1 MTDPIDQGELIDGFR
16 LEELMHQSALGTLW
30 RVSRPDIDVPI
41 IMKLPLLRAGSD
53 PLAII
58 GYETEQMILQQ
69 LSGTHVPRF
78 VAAGDFHGP
87 YVVMERIAGR
97 SLMDRLTQLPLTPA
111 DVAKLGAGIA
121 DALEDLHRQ
130 KVIHLDLKPSNIMI
144 RDSGEVVLLDYGL
157 SRHLD
162 LPDLPA
168 EELDGPIG
176 TGTYI
181 APEQVLGIR
190 HDPRSDL
197 FALGVLLY
205 FFSTGE
211 RPFGEPRT
219 VGQWHRRLYSAPDPP
234 RRRRSEIPPWL
245 QEIILHCLE
254 VDPGDRYQRAAHV
267 AFDLRHPDLIPLTER
282 AKRTRGSGALST
294 VRRWT
299 NQARRRIAL
308 LPKPHAA
315 TQSASII
322 MAAVDLDERY
332 KPLSDALIKA
342 VGRIMTSEPNARL
355 ACVNVMKLSRV
366 KLDQYE
372 DEEGR
377 NLHLLRLAELKH
389 WAAPLQNL
397 PIPNLITYHVIEA
410 PDSASA
416 LIEFARHNNVDHV
429 AMGARKASV
438 LRRYLGSVSAKV
450 VAEVPCSVTIVR
462 AAAILDHGRANSPVY
477 AQQFEDKSSSTPFAN
492 IKKEK

>member
-1 MTDPIDQGELIDGFR
+1 MTDPIDRGELIDGFR
-16 LEELMHQSALGTLW
+16 LEETLHRSSLGTLW
-30 RVSRPDIDVPI
+30 RVTRPDIDVPI

-58 GYETEQMILQQ
+58 GYETEQMILP
-69 LSGTHVPRF
+69 LLNGIHVPHF
-78 VAAGDFHGP
+78 IAAGDFNGP
-87 YVVMERIAGR
+87 YVVMERIAGQ
-97 SLMDRLTQLPLTPA
+97 SLMDWLPQLPLAPA

-121 DALEDLHRQ
+121 DALDDLHRQ

-144 RDSGEVVLLDYGL
+144 RDRGEVVLLDYGL
-157 SRHLD
+157 SHHLD
-162 LPDLPA
+162 LPDFPA

-176 TGTYI
+176 SGAYL

-219 VGQWHRRLYSAPDPP
+219 VGQWHRRLYSAPDPQ
-234 RRRRSEIPPWL
+234 RRKRPKIPPWL

-267 AFDLRHPDLIPLTER
+267 AFDLRHPDLVPPTARAER
-282 AKRTRGSGALST
+282 KSASGMTST
-294 VRRWT
+294 IRRWM

-308 LPKPHAA
+308 LPEPPAA

-322 MAAVDLDERY
+322 MAAVDLDDRY

-342 VGRIMTSEPNARL
+342 VGRIMASEPAARL
-355 ACVNVMKLSRV
+355 ACVNVMKLSRIM
-366 KLDQYE
+366 LDQYE
-372 DEEGR
+372 DEKGR

-389 WAAPLQNL
+389 WGAPLQDL
-397 PIPNLITYHVIEA
+397 PNLITYHVIEA
-410 PDSASA
+410 PDPASA
-416 LIEFARHNNVDHV
+416 LVEFASHNNVDHV
-429 AMGARKASV
+429 MMGARKASA

-450 VAEVPCSVTIVR
+450 VAEVHCSVTVVR
-462 AAAILDHGRANSPVY
+462 AAAILDHGRANAPAY
-477 AQQFEDKSSSTPFAN
+477 PQ
-492 IKKEK
+492 

>member
-1 MTDPIDQGELIDGFR
+1 MPGRIDQGDSIDGFR
-16 LEELMHQSALGTLW
+16 LEEMLHRSSLGTLW
-30 RVSRPDIDVPI
+30 RVTRPDIDIPI
-41 IMKLPLLRAGSD
+41 VMKLPLLRAGSD

-69 LSGTHVPRF
+69 LSGIHVPRF
-78 VAAGDFHGP
+78 ITAGDFHGP
-87 YVVMERIAGR
+87 YVVMELVAGH
-97 SLMDRLTQLPLTPA
+97 SLMERLPQLPLTPA
-111 DVAKLGAGIA
+111 EVAKLGAGIA
-121 DALEDLHRQ
+121 DALDNLHRQ

-176 TGTYI
+176 TGAYI
-181 APEQVLGIR
+181 APEQLLGIR
-190 HDPRSDL
+190 RDPRSDL

-205 FFSTGE
+205 FFATGE

-219 VGQWHRRLYSAPDPP
+219 VGQWRQRLYSAPVPP
-234 RRRRSEIPPWL
+234 RRRRLEIPPWL
-245 QEIILHCLE
+245 QEVILHCLE
-254 VDPGDRYQRAAHV
+254 VDPSDRYQRAAHV
-267 AFDLRHPDLIPLTER
+267 AFDLRHPDRILLTER
-282 AKRTRGSGALST
+282 AERMRGSGALG
-294 VRRWT
+294 VIRRWT

-308 LPKPHAA
+308 LPEAHAA
-315 TQSASII
+315 AQSASII

-342 VGRIMTSEPNARL
+342 VGGIMTSEPKARL

-366 KLDQYE
+366 RLDQYE

-389 WAAPLQNL
+389 WAAPLKEL
-397 PIPNLITYHVIEA
+397 PNLITYHVIES
-410 PDSASA
+410 PDPASA
-416 LIEFARHNNVDHV
+416 LVEFARHNNVDHV
-429 AMGARKASV
+429 AMGARKASA
-438 LRRYLGSVSAKV
+438 LRRYLGSVSSKI
-450 VAEVPCSVTIVR
+450 VAEVPCTVTVVR
-462 AAAILDHGRANSPVY
+462 AAAVSEHGQNDHALGSEKIER
-477 AQQFEDKSSSTPFAN
+477 QQ
-492 IKKEK
+492 

>member
-1 MTDPIDQGELIDGFR
+1 MTSRIDQGKLIDGFR
-16 LEELMHQSALGTLW
+16 LEEMLHRSSLGTLW

-41 IMKLPLLRAGSD
+41 VMKLPLLQAGSD

-58 GYETEQMILQQ
+58 GYETEQMILPQ
-69 LSGTHVPRF
+69 LSGIHVPRF
-78 VAAGDFHGP
+78 IAAGDFQGP
-87 YVVMERIAGR
+87 YVVMELVGGQ
-97 SLMDRLTQLPLTPA
+97 SLIERLSQLPLAPA

-121 DALEDLHRQ
+121 DALEDLHQQR
-130 KVIHLDLKPSNIMI
+130 VIHLDLKPSNIMI

-168 EELDGPIG
+168 EEFDGPIG
-176 TGTYI
+176 TGTYV

-211 RPFGEPRT
+211 RPFGEPWT
-219 VGQWHRRLYSAPDPP
+219 VGQWRRRLYSAPTPP
-234 RRRRSEIPPWL
+234 RIRRAEIPPWL
-245 QEIILHCLE
+245 QEVILHCLE

-267 AFDLRHPDLIPLTER
+267 AFDLRHPDLVPLTARAER
-282 AKRTRGSGALST
+282 SGGNGVLNA
-294 VRRWT
+294 VRRWV
-299 NQARRRIAL
+299 NQARRRTSP
-308 LPKPHAA
+308 LPEPQAA
-315 TQSASII
+315 AQSASII

-332 KPLSDALIKA
+332 RPLSDALIKA
-342 VGRIMTSEPNARL
+342 VGRILTSEPNARL
-355 ACVNVMKLSRV
+355 ACVNIMKLSRV

-389 WAAPLQNL
+389 WAAPLQDL
-397 PIPNLITYHVIEA
+397 PNLITYHVIEL
-410 PDSASA
+410 PDPASA
-416 LIEFARHNNVDHV
+416 LIEFAKHNKVDHV
-429 AMGARKASV
+429 AMGARKSSV
-438 LRRYLGSVSAKV
+438 LRRFLGSVSSKV
-450 VAEVPCSVTIVR
+450 VAESPCTVTVIR
-462 AAAILDHGRANSPVY
+462 APAILDRDHSDGASSPL
-477 AQQFEDKSSSTPFAN
+477 SRH
-492 IKKEK
+492 

>member
-1 MTDPIDQGELIDGFR
+1 MTGRIDQGELIDGFR
-16 LEELMHQSALGTLW
+16 FEEMLHQSSLGTLW
-30 RVSRPDIDVPI
+30 RVSRPDIDIPI
-41 IMKLPLLRAGSD
+41 VMKLPLLRAGSD

-78 VAAGDFHGP
+78 IAAGDFHGP
-87 YVVMERIAGR
+87 YVVMELIAGH
-97 SLMDRLTQLPLTPA
+97 SLMDRLPQLPLAPA

-121 DALEDLHRQ
+121 DALDDLHRQ

-168 EELDGPIG
+168 EELEGPIG
-176 TGTYI
+176 TGAYI

-205 FFSTGE
+205 FFATGE

-219 VGQWHRRLYSAPDPP
+219 IGQWHRRLYHTPIPP
-234 RRRRSEIPPWL
+234 RALRPEIPPWL

-254 VDPGDRYQRAAHV
+254 VDPSDRYQRAALV
-267 AFDLRHPDLIPLTER
+267 AFDLRHPDLVRLTARAER
-282 AKRTRGSGALST
+282 IRGSKTPNAI
-294 VRRWT
+294 RRWMT
-299 NQARRRIAL
+299 QARRRISL
-308 LPKPHAA
+308 LPEPHTAA
-315 TQSASII
+315 QSASII

-332 KPLSDALIKA
+332 KPLADALIKA
-342 VGRIMTSEPNARL
+342 VGRIVTSEPHARL

-366 KLDQYE
+366 RLDQLE

-389 WAAPLQNL
+389 WAAPLQDL
-397 PIPNLITYHVIEA
+397 PNLITYHVIES
-410 PDSASA
+410 PDPASA
-416 LIEFARHNNVDHV
+416 LVEFARHNNVDHV
-429 AMGARKASV
+429 AMGARKASA
-438 LRRYLGSVSAKV
+438 LRRYLGSVSSKI
-450 VAEVPCSVTIVR
+450 VAEVPCTVTVVR
-462 AAAILDHGRANSPVY
+462 AAAALEQG
-477 AQQFEDKSSSTPFAN
+477 
-492 IKKEK
+492 